1 MGMLTLQKSQPNGPV
16 ESEPAPDHEMP
27 PMGGGA
33 MSWGLAG
40 FFVIPLILVIMVF
53 AIPMC
58 SASPEFDG
66 TAPLYSPA
74 PERDK
79 SP

>member
-1 MGMLTLQKSQPNGPV
+1 MTETPDPTSSGS
-16 ESEPAPDHEMP
+16 SEHEMP
-27 PMGGGA
+27 PMGASA

-58 SASPEFDG
+58 APSPEFDG

>member
-1 MGMLTLQKSQPNGPV
+1 MTERPDPNS
-16 ESEPAPDHEMP
+16 SEHEMP
-27 PMGGGA
+27 PMAGSA

-58 SASPEFDG
+58 APSPEFDG

-74 PERDK
+74 PERDAA
-79 SP
+79 P

>member
-1 MGMLTLQKSQPNGPV
+1 MVQSNQ
-16 ESEPAPDHEMP
+16 EPAPDHEMP

-66 TAPLYSPA
+66 TAPLYSPP

>member
-1 MGMLTLQKSQPNGPV
+1 MVQSNP
-16 ESEPAPDHEMP
+16 EPAPEHEMP

>member
-1 MGMLTLQKSQPNGPV
+1 MMQSSQ
-16 ESEPAPDHEMP
+16 EPDSGHEMP
-27 PMGGGA
+27 PMGGSA
-33 MSWGLAG
+33 MSWGFAG
-40 FFVIPLILVIMVF
+40 FFLIPLVLALMVF

-58 SASPEFDG
+58 SKSPEFDG

-79 SP
+79 AP